1 MARIRSVH
9 PSMFTDE
16 CWVSCSLGARLLFI
30 GLWTDADDQ
39 GVFEW
44 KPLQIKMRLL
54 PGDNLDISA
63 LLEELRGAGLLKG
76 FTEAGK
82 SYGAIKDFLKFQRP
96 KKPRAQFPLPAD
108 LQAFVSGDGE
118 EQADLFGG
126 EVPNRFPTGGEN
138 LNQMEGRGEERR
150 MESEGRGTRASRATG
165 LPPDFPDDDAIRKAE
180 ERFTTE
186 GVDVDARR
194 EAEKFRN
201 HHAAKGST
209 FKSWP
214 AAWGTW
220 TGNAIDY
227 AKRDGRLIDRGK
239 VLAIDGALPR
249 EEFNLRKWRTWMQDW
264 LASPFT
270 WDRKRRGPPP
280 DEAGCEIPES
290 VMAEFGHKPPPARAA
305 R

>member
-16 CWVSCSLGARLLFI
+16 AWVSCSLGARLLFI

-44 KPLQIKMRLL
+44 KPLQLKMRLL
-54 PGDNLDISA
+54 PGDNLDINE
-63 LLEELRGAGLLKG
+63 LLGEIEGAGLLMRYQ
-76 FTEAGK
+76 EDRRL
-82 SYGAIKDFLKFQRP
+82 YGAIKDFQKYQKP
-96 KKPRAQFPLPAD
+96 KKPRAVHPVNPVVV
-108 LQAFVSGDGE
+108 AFVTGE
-118 EQADLFGG
+118 DEAQPDLFPGAPSGG
-126 EVPNRFPTGGEN
+126 SGGEN
-138 LNQMEGRGEERR
+138 RQQMEGRGEERR

-180 ERFTTE
+180 EKFTAE

-220 TGNAIDY
+220 TGHAIDY

-239 VLAIDGALPR
+239 VLAIDNAMPR
-249 EEFNLRKWRTWMQDW
+249 EEFDRRKWRTWMQDW
-264 LASPFT
+264 MASPFT

-280 DEAGCEIPES
+280 DELGCEIPPAI
-290 VMAEFGHKPPPARAA
+290 MAEFGHTPPTARAA